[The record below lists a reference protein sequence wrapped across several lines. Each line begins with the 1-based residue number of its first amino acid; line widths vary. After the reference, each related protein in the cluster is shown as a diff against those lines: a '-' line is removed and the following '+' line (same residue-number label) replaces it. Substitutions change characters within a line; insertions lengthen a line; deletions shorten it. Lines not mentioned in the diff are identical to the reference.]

1 MCLHFTA
8 LVEEVAKYP
17 NKPVLELEFIPV
29 SELDTLRER
38 LSAVC
43 QLEEGGEVVYIAPRN
58 QLEEKLVILW
68 SELLKIEKERIGID
82 HDFFEFGGHSL
93 KAGLLVSRV
102 HRDFK
107 VKVPLEEVF
116 KHSTVRKLSAYIRI
130 ASGEEEYKSI
140 QPILEQDFYELSS
153 VQKRIYALQQL
164 DPSASAYNVSSVI
177 EMQGDVN
184 TVVIKMFEEAFNQL
198 IKRHESLRT
207 SFQLING
214 EPKQKIHSPDEFTF
228 ILEYKEPFK
237 NDSGTIKD
245 SFQEVEKFIR
255 PFDLS
260 KVPLM
265 RACIVKIDI
274 ASFLFI
280 LDMHHIITDGFSM
293 DIFIREFAALC
304 KGEALTSLK
313 NQYKDYSQW
322 QYSRLQSGQLLAME
336 EYWLKEFSG
345 EIPVLD
351 IMTDFPRPSVQRFE
365 GDRIYFTLG
374 KKVTGELHRLM
385 RETGSTIFIVLL
397 TALYI
402 LLHRYTGQEDIVIG
416 TTVSGRRHPD
426 LESILG
432 LFIETLAIR
441 NYPIGNSTFR
451 EFLDQVRI
459 KTLTAYENDSYPFLE
474 LVRKTV
480 GSGDLTRNP
489 LFDVMLILQ
498 NVDIA
503 EMEVEGLTFRSF
515 PYYKKMS
522 RLDLTLEAVEEKNE
536 IRFHIEYSTVLFK
549 KETIERFVNHYINIL
564 KSVMANPG
572 VYIKDI
578 DLLTPEEA
586 RMITEDFRR
595 SGWNPES
602 GSIPW
607 DKRIEEIFEEQ
618 SKSTPDHV
626 AVVYEGHHM
635 TYHQLDEK
643 ANILSKIIE
652 EL

>member
-1 MCLHFTA
+1 M
-8 LVEEVAKYP
+8 
-17 NKPVLELEFIPV
+17 
-29 SELDTLRER
+29 
-38 LSAVC
+38 
-43 QLEEGGEVVYIAPRN
+43 
-58 QLEEKLVILW
+58 
-68 SELLKIEKERIGID
+68 
-82 HDFFEFGGHSL
+82 
-93 KAGLLVSRV
+93 
-102 HRDFK
+102 
-107 VKVPLEEVF
+107 
-116 KHSTVRKLSAYIRI
+116 
-130 ASGEEEYKSI
+130 
-140 QPILEQDFYELSS
+140 
-153 VQKRIYALQQL
+153 
-164 DPSASAYNVSSVI
+164 
-177 EMQGDVN
+177 
-184 TVVIKMFEEAFNQL
+184 
-198 IKRHESLRT
+198 
-207 SFQLING
+207 
-214 EPKQKIHSPDEFTF
+214 
-228 ILEYKEPFK
+228 
-237 NDSGTIKD
+237 
-245 SFQEVEKFIR
+245 
-255 PFDLS
+255 
-260 KVPLM
+260 
-265 RACIVKIDI
+265 
-274 ASFLFI
+274 
-280 LDMHHIITDGFSM
+280 
-293 DIFIREFAALC
+293 
-304 KGEALTSLK
+304 
-313 NQYKDYSQW
+313 
-322 QYSRLQSGQLLAME
+322 
-336 EYWLKEFSG
+336 
-345 EIPVLD
+345 
-351 IMTDFPRPSVQRFE
+351 
-365 GDRIYFTLG
+365 
-374 KKVTGELHRLM
+374 
-385 RETGSTIFIVLL
+385 
-397 TALYI
+397 
-402 LLHRYTGQEDIVIG
+402 
-416 TTVSGRRHPD
+416 
-426 LESILG
+426 ESILG

-549 KETIERFVNHYINIL
+549 KETIERFVSHYINIL